1 MLPPPPIPLT
11 VFMSK
16 EKKLL
21 ADAAAPAPADS
32 TTVQLLGDTGLG
44 ALHMTE
50 EADSHVDDPHALP
63 PILQAG
69 VASCMTA
76 AKCEAAKYD
85 ATDDEDIEGAMFVV
99 RERPGTR

>member
-1 MLPPPPIPLT
+1 
-11 VFMSK
+11 VFTSK

-50 EADSHVDDPHALP
+50 EADSHVDNPHALP

-69 VASCMTA
+69 VASCLTA
-76 AKCEAAKYD
+76 AKYE